1 MKKKPIHYFI
11 VSIVI
16 LILIGFLSIVNT
28 LNLLNL
34 ENDIAKN
41 YKLSQIF
48 EQTLTNSQK
57 IHITTRNFIISGD
70 ISELK
75 KRDLEI
81 KLYNNSINN
90 LKNQMAD
97 PTSLAFLN
105 AINGLRNNRI
115 KDYKVDYL
123 KMRKE
128 RGIEYTLNYFNNH
141 INYKIYTTEIP
152 KLIIKIKSRQEE
164 LLKKSQTKS
173 KKNTE
178 IVILIIII
186 GTILSIT
193 IAVFAIFIIK
203 NDIATR
209 KNNENR
215 LLDFTKKL
223 KHRNNQ
229 LYDFSS
235 IISHNL
241 RAPLINIAML
251 TDYLEEVEEEVER
264 KEILLKLK
272 KVTTHINVVFDEL
285 TDSLQV
291 LEDIEIK
298 SEKINLESY
307 LNKLL
312 IQYETQIKQNKAEIK
327 FDFSG
332 APEIYFPRKYVES
345 ILDNLLSNA
354 LKYKSPIRNPIIE
367 FKTLKNNSNVI
378 LSVSDN
384 GLGINIELHKKRL
397 FKIRQVFH
405 DHPDSKGFGL
415 YMTKTQITAMGG
427 EIWIESEV
435 NKGSTFFIE
444 FKNQNNETT

>member
-1 MKKKPIHYFI
+1 
-11 VSIVI
+11 
-16 LILIGFLSIVNT
+16 
-28 LNLLNL
+28 
-34 ENDIAKN
+34 
-41 YKLSQIF
+41 
-48 EQTLTNSQK
+48 
-57 IHITTRNFIISGD
+57 
-70 ISELK
+70 
-75 KRDLEI
+75 
-81 KLYNNSINN
+81 
-90 LKNQMAD
+90 
-97 PTSLAFLN
+97 
-105 AINGLRNNRI
+105 
-115 KDYKVDYL
+115 
-123 KMRKE
+123 
-128 RGIEYTLNYFNNH
+128 
-141 INYKIYTTEIP
+141 
-152 KLIIKIKSRQEE
+152 
-164 LLKKSQTKS
+164 
-173 KKNTE
+173 
-178 IVILIIII
+178 
-186 GTILSIT
+186 
-193 IAVFAIFIIK
+193 
-203 NDIATR
+203 
-209 KNNENR
+209 
-215 LLDFTKKL
+215 
-223 KHRNNQ
+223 
-229 LYDFSS
+229 
-235 IISHNL
+235 
-241 RAPLINIAML
+241 ML